1 MTQKV
6 NLCGFFCDFSTGECF
21 KIEIDDKEVK
31 GDANTSTTKRNIP
44 EH

>member
-21 KIEIDDKEVK
+21 KVEMEDKEVK
-31 GDANTSTTKRNIP
+31 NVNADTTKCNIH

>member
-6 NLCGFFCDFSTGECF
+6 NPCGFFCDFSTGECF
-21 KIEIDDKEVK
+21 RIEIDNKK
-31 GDANTSTTKRNIP
+31 ASKDADTNTTKRNIH

>member
-21 KIEIDDKEVK
+21 KIEMGDKEVK
-31 GDANTSTTKRNIP
+31 DVNTDTTKRNI
-44 EH
+44 H

>member
-21 KIEIDDKEVK
+21 QIEMNDKEVK
-31 GDANTSTTKRNIP
+31 DVNPNTTKRDI
-44 EH
+44 H

>member
-21 KIEIDDKEVK
+21 KIEIDDKEVSK
-31 GDANTSTTKRNIP
+31 DADTSTTKRNIP
-44 EH
+44 KH

>member
-21 KIEIDDKEVK
+21 KIEMDDKEVK
-31 GDANTSTTKRNIP
+31 DVNTDTTKRNIH